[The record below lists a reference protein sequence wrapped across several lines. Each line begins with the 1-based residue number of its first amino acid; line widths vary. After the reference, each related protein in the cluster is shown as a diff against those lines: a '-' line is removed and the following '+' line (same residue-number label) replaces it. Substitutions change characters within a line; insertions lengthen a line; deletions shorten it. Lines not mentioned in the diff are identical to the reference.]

1 MIKSQ
6 KFLLTGNPFLLVVS
20 KNDDISF
27 PGIIYLIS
35 KVSPIT
41 PVNNLKKL
49 IE

>member
-1 MIKSQ
+1 MLFGFTEFFS
-6 KFLLTGNPFLLVVS
+6 
-20 KNDDISF
+20 

-49 IE
+49 IEWRLKRLASD